1 MNEKP
6 KKMKPNPETRICD
19 LPHSEFCSRGIVTE
33 ICRDAGYW
41 ENPRILIAN
50 RDALNMKLGEFAEVI
65 KRPKIKTANQVF
77 REYVENKRWAISSLW
92 WEIRQPEMMMA
103 NVIFVLLMLFAG
115 ACFLSAYIQLCDLL
129 NR

>member
-1 MNEKP
+1 MNEP
-6 KKMKPNPETRICD
+6 KNMKPNPETRICD
-19 LPHSEFCSRGIVTE
+19 LPSSEFRSGGVVAS
-33 ICRDAGYW
+33 ICQEAGYL
-41 ENPRILIAN
+41 ENPRIVIAN

-65 KRPKIKTANQVF
+65 KRPKTKTTNQVF
-77 REYVENKRWAISSLW
+77 REYVENKIWAISALW